1 MKSIDLQKFWGAVYS
16 LWLSNTVE
24 DYLTIEEQNFLS
36 RVNMEFNYENDIT
49 ITLDECM
56 NWDEYEE
63 KWWVYS
69 LSEIC
74 EKLNIKEKKA
84 LKNEL
89 LKKGIVSKNQRLPN
103 GEQKKGYKLPII
115 NLVGAGYF
123 R

>member
-1 MKSIDLQKFWGAVYS
+1 
-16 LWLSNTVE
+16 
-24 DYLTIEEQNFLS
+24 
-36 RVNMEFNYENDIT
+36 
-49 ITLDECM
+49 M
-56 NWDEYEE
+56 NWDTFEE

-89 LKKGIVSKNQRLPN
+89 LKKGIVSKNHRLPT